1 MVTISTQMRN
11 MWHGLARIIQ
21 RVPNEIY
28 LKCDDIDCMDNSD
41 MEETDI
47 FMYAKSDPFDPFEL
61 AYPTDEREQNDD
73 IIDDCTME
81 DDLYFLIGSSI
92 VTPLLIADNFNHVV
106 VPPVDSESGLTSPS
120 ITATCSSHVTP
131 PPKSGDL
138 TSPSITILVQVVTP
152 PPDATIRSD
161 LFPPT
166 LPHTSFLVSTMTNF
180 NHLNCHYNPFKF
192 NRHSRQC
199 SSLTNYT
206 GQWSDCCYWD
216 FSFIHTILCPIT
228 IQPGIN
234 KVLSPITQFLTYPSV
249 SSSTPKSA

>member
-1 MVTISTQMRN
+1 MRN

-28 LKCDDIDCMDNSD
+28 LKCDDIDSMDNSD

-106 VPPVDSESGLTSPS
+106 S
-120 ITATCSSHVTP
+120 CSWVR
-131 PPKSGDL
+131 
-138 TSPSITILVQVVTP
+138 LVALCVSVCLL
-152 PPDATIRSD
+152 S
-161 LFPPT
+161 LYH
-166 LPHTSFLVSTMTNF
+166 LPCLPYS
-180 NHLNCHYNPFKF
+180 
-192 NRHSRQC
+192 
-199 SSLTNYT
+199 
-206 GQWSDCCYWD
+206 
-216 FSFIHTILCPIT
+216 
-228 IQPGIN
+228 
-234 KVLSPITQFLTYPSV
+234 
-249 SSSTPKSA
+249 